1 MQFSKRMERFGSGIF
16 SVLLEQK
23 NEVLK
28 KGGKIVD
35 LSIGTPNISPAPHI
49 MQALIDSASDPKNYV
64 YAIKDSDAL
73 L

>member
-35 LSIGTPNISPAPHI
+35 L
-49 MQALIDSASDPKNYV
+49 
-64 YAIKDSDAL
+64 
-73 L
+73 